1 MQRSEIWYSDGSL
14 ILQVENTQFRV
25 HWSVLALNSSFF
37 RNLQG
42 LPQPP
47 DQPRVEG
54 CPIIELHDSLEDVE
68 YLLKA
73 LYNPMLWNKQH
84 GFQLESPYIASF
96 IRLGLKY
103 DFQDLFDI
111 ASEGWLLRILRRSWN
126 TMLQWRRSQI
136 EHYPGV
142 YHDMLTLAR
151 ENDLWVLLPCAYYR
165 VAAKFSLT
173 GIFKGASRSDETVSV
188 LSSMDQHVC
197 ALGRERLLKAQWQT
211 GNTLGWLAPWKS
223 TDGCTDERTCLGWR
237 EAIMADLCFHQLFM
251 HLLRYPM
258 SKISSARLCK
268 ASGTSDEAGRTK
280 MWEALPSFFD
290 LPPWSELKNSSELS
304 LAHGYVRASTYI
316 YLIRHESVPSA
327 ISNSCAPSFPM
338 NVLVARI
345 K

>member
-1 MQRSEIWYSDGSL
+1 MQRSEIWHSDGSL
-14 ILQVENTQFRV
+14 IMQVENTQFRV

-47 DQPRVEG
+47 DQPRIEG

-84 GFQLESPYIASF
+84 GFQLESPLRVF
-96 IRLGLKY
+96 IRLGRKY
-103 DFQDLFDI
+103 DFQDFFDI
-111 ASEGWLLRILRRSWN
+111 ASERLAFENSTTLLELDASMEALAGAAGKAVSHS
-126 TMLQWRRSQI
+126 TTQI

-151 ENDLWVLLPCAYYR
+151 ENDLRVLLPCAYYR

-173 GIFKGASRSDETVSV
+173 GIFKGAPRSDETVSV

-237 EAIMADLCFHQLFM
+237 EAIMGGSLLSPTVYAFTSISYVQNQLC
-251 HLLRYPM
+251 PAC
-258 SKISSARLCK
+258 ARQ
-268 ASGTSDEAGRTK
+268 AVPAMRAGRTK

-290 LPPWSELKNSSELS
+290 LPPWSELKNSSEL
-304 LAHGYVRASTYI
+304 
-316 YLIRHESVPSA
+316 
-327 ISNSCAPSFPM
+327 
-338 NVLVARI
+338 
-345 K
+345 